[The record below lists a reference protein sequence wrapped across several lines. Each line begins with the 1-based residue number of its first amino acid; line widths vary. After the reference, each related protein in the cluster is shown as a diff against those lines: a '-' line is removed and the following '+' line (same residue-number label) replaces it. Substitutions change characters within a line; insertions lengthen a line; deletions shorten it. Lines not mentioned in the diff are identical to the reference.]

1 MATSHMH
8 DPLLEQLLEICEE
21 FFARTSATTRHE
33 VDTLLRARGI
43 YGGPCWL
50 IDMLGLTR
58 YHRQHEIYN
67 LDLGIPDHD

>member
-1 MATSHMH
+1 MATSHTH

-21 FFARTSATTRHE
+21 FFGQTSAATRHE
-33 VDTLLRARGI
+33 LDALLRARGI

-58 YHRQHEIYN
+58 YRLQHQLYN
-67 LDLGIPDHD
+67 LDLGIPDDH